1 MTDASEPPSAESSP
15 SSPVSSSSSSSSAV
29 SRALADA
36 GSTAAGELGG
46 HGARDEALAEYVPER
61 RTLGIPRAARMMP
74 VGRVWRLGALL
85 VTADGRLLA
94 TGRVVRAERP
104 VRRSTPAA
112 AIAEQRAYAAAAVK
126 GGFAEGETVNFGA
139 EWVDPVELEASGA
152 SGPVVVVGGD
162 ALFVRWSP
170 AQPDALTSLDRY
182 LADRVELLVNPP
194 SGT

>member
-1 MTDASEPPSAESSP
+1 MTDASEPPPARSSP
-15 SSPVSSSSSSSSAV
+15 SASASSSSSAV
-29 SRALADA
+29 LRALADA
-36 GSTAAGELGG
+36 GSAAARELGG
-46 HGARDEALAEYVPER
+46 HAARDEALAEYVPER

-74 VGRVWRLGALL
+74 IGRVWRLGALL

-126 GGFAEGETVNFGA
+126 GGYTEGETVNFGA
-139 EWVDPVELEASGA
+139 EPVDQAELEASGA
-152 SGPVVVVGGD
+152 SGPVVVVGD

-170 AQPDALTSLDRY
+170 AQPDALTPLDRY

-194 SGT
+194 SGS